1 MTRTQRLVGPVVVLV
16 VAVAVLAGACGG
28 GGDKPPD
35 IAYGRDTCAECHM
48 IISEPRFAAAY
59 RTSDGTER
67 KFDDIGDMVAFG
79 VRQNQLDGSKVWV
92 HDFETEEW
100 LDARTATYVAG
111 DAGAIDTPMGRG
123 VLAFSERSA
132 AEAYASGKAAKVVT
146 WDELV
151 ANPPAAGS
159 MGSMG
164 H

>member
-1 MTRTQRLVGPVVVLV
+1 MTRTRLALA
-16 VAVAVLAGACGG
+16 AVAVLAGVAVLVGACGG
-28 GGDKPPD
+28 GGDKPPE

-59 RTSDGTER
+59 RTPDGTER

-79 VRQNQLDGSKVWV
+79 VRQNQLADAKAWV
-92 HDFETEEW
+92 HDFESEEW
-100 LDARTATYVAG
+100 LDAREATYVVG
-111 DAGAIDTPMGRG
+111 DAGVIDTPMGRG

-132 AEAYASGKAAKVVT
+132 AEAFASGKAAKVVT

-151 ANPPAAGS
+151 ANPPAPGS
-159 MGSMG
+159 MGPMG